1 MLKKNFL
8 TLGMMSLLLSST
20 LFGNGMS
27 HCTGKVCYMDL
38 KSLKQ
43 PSVKVKQESQ
53 KVAYPHGFATL
64 PTQETSEEAQ
74 EVLEE
79 IVVPEP
85 VVEVASYPEE
95 VEILP
100 LVQTVLSE
108 TESEKSLPISTH
120 FCANNKIPVY
130 EEGSEVF
137 TCM

>member
-1 MLKKNFL
+1 MINKEKNMLKKNFL

-27 HCTGKVCYMDL
+27 
-38 KSLKQ
+38 Q
-43 PSVKVKQESQ
+43 FSVKVKKEEK
-53 KVAYPHGFATL
+53 KVACPHCFASL
-64 PTQETSEEAQ
+64 PAQETSVEVVEE
-74 EVLEE
+74 V
-79 IVVPEP
+79 VVPKT

-95 VEILP
+95 IEILS

-108 TESEKSLPISTH
+108 TEAEKSLPISTH
-120 FCANNKIPVY
+120 FCGNNEVPVY

>member
-27 HCTGKVCYMDL
+27 
-38 KSLKQ
+38 Q
-43 PSVKVKQESQ
+43 FSVKVKKEEK
-53 KVAYPHGFATL
+53 KVACPHCFASL
-64 PTQETSEEAQ
+64 PAQETSAEAQ

-79 IVVPEP
+79 VVVPET
-85 VVEVASYPEE
+85 VVEIASYPEE
-95 VEILP
+95 IEILS

-108 TESEKSLPISTH
+108 TEAEKSLPISTH
-120 FCANNKIPVY
+120 FCGNNEVPVY